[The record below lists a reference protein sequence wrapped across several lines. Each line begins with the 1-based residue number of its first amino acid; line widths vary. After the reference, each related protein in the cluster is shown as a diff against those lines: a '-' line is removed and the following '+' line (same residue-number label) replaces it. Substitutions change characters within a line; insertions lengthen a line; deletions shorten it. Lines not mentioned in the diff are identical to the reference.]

1 MHLLNWQVSDWPE
14 IRNWFQFPGGA
25 LQQVCSALSATSH
38 ITNIPFDL
46 FTFHFIC
53 VISHAIYFDHFSLPT
68 LLPQL
73 LPDASLNSPQ
83 TSQLCLFFF
92 FFFWKQSTK
101 SNLYCLSTTGC
112 ATIHWI
118 TLLKKTHSF
127 SLRNH
132 RVPILF
138 FLTTVAV
145 SFGVKCFYHIQKML
159 QSLRSFLN
167 SGDGSFY
174 AVIHV
179 GYIYVLHCVRVKE
192 CVEVGRF
199 FHWLYML

>member
-1 MHLLNWQVSDWPE
+1 MCNIPCNIFWSFFAPHPAPPTPPPRCILEVPSN
-14 IRNWFQFPGGA
+14 F
-25 LQQVCSALSATSH
+25 SAL
-38 ITNIPFDL
+38 PFL
-46 FTFHFIC
+46 
-53 VISHAIYFDHFSLPT
+53 
-68 LLPQL
+68 
-73 LPDASLNSPQ
+73 
-83 TSQLCLFFF
+83 F

-118 TLLKKTHSF
+118 TRLKKTHSF

-159 QSLRSFLN
+159 LSLRSFPT
-167 SGDGSFY
+167 SGDWSFY
-174 AVIHV
+174 SFFHV
-179 GYIYVLHCVRVKE
+179 GYFYVLHCVRVKE
-192 CVEVGRF
+192 CVEVERF
-199 FHWLYML
+199 FTDYTCCKDLQVASFLPTCSLWEGKGIGSQHVTSKIHTVCGWALVAWDTEAGH